1 MASWRRVAG
10 SFLVLLTL
18 SCTTPGMS
26 PEQTDNTGTTG
37 TTTPRPNPGSVR
49 NGGACEAN
57 ADCAG
62 RLVCLFGMCQP

>member
-1 MASWRRVAG
+1 MASLQSVAG
-10 SFLVLLTL
+10 LFLVLLTL
-18 SCTTPGMS
+18 SCTTPGSS
-26 PEQTDNTGTTG
+26 PEPADNAGTTG